1 MDKLELVS
9 LLSGKEPE
17 AVTRTMALMAYI
29 PSIGRVLQ
37 AGGVGKFADL
47 VVEMMPKF
55 YGLVTREHF
64 DTIHAQ
70 TCERILASFKT
81 NKGKSLSYGQAQKP
95 WNIFLKVYVDW
106 ARRPDPELAEKLT
119 PLLHVPLDS
128 LVMKFMAREFR
139 AEYDVRIAQL
149 RRQFVERAAQRLTG
163 HLPDATPRMIGQAL
177 LGNEFSLVGMNKE
190 MYLAWQEFLRSLWP
204 GKPVMLDI
212 IWVLERAKVPPL
224 GIDEKESL
232 GPKAESC

>member
-1 MDKLELVS
+1 MDKLELVR

-17 AVTRTMALMAYI
+17 AISRTMAMMAYN
-29 PSIGRVLQ
+29 PSIGRVLES
-37 AGGVGKFADL
+37 GGVGKFADL

-64 DTIHAQ
+64 ETIHAQ

-81 NKGKSLSYGQAQKP
+81 SKGKSLSYGQAQKP
-95 WNIFLKVYVDW
+95 WNVFLKVYVDW
-106 ARRPDPELAEKLT
+106 AKRPGPELAEKLT

-128 LVMKFMAREFR
+128 LVMKFIAREFR
-139 AEYDVRIAQL
+139 EDYDARIARL
-149 RRQFVERAAQRLTG
+149 RRQFAERAAERLVK
-163 HLPDATPRMIGQAL
+163 HLPDATPRAVSQAL
-177 LGNEFSLVGMNKE
+177 LGTEFSLLGMNKE

-212 IWVLERAKVPPL
+212 IWVLERAKVPL
-224 GIDEKESL
+224 LSSDD
-232 GPKAESC
+232 AEN